1 MAQLVQ
7 DLELLDKMLVSPESD
22 IVHLGS
28 GAWMKVPR
36 HLVGAAAIDFSKLCH
51 PFLSQEFLLET
62 TMTNLTLD
70 FSHTEAI
77 SGKGLAVLLEIQKLA
92 SSLNFVIT
100 GWNANPGLRSLLENI
115 GLQCEWY
122 SDISSVNN
130 TQSIQPHPS
139 VNSWGKRVIDILG
152 AIVGLLIMAVL
163 FIPIAIAIKL
173 DSPGPIFFSQI
184 RCGLLGE
191 RFRIWKFRS
200 MIVNAE
206 DLKDMIVNQAKGA
219 WFKNDHDP
227 RVTRVGSFL
236 RKYSLDEIPQF
247 WNVLCGEMS
256 LIGTRPPTLDEI
268 KFYDILKWKRLDVK
282 PGLSGEWQVNGR
294 SKIRS
299 LDDVIQLDLDYQE
312 KWSLMYD
319 IKLIL
324 KTIFVV
330 FNKDSGAV

>member
-1 MAQLVQ
+1 MAQLTQ
-7 DLELLDKMLVSPESD
+7 DVELLDSMFVSPESG
-22 IVHLGS
+22 IIHLGS
-28 GAWMKVPR
+28 GAWIKVPR
-36 HLVGAAAIDFSKLCH
+36 HLVGSVAVDFSKLCH
-51 PFLSQEFLLET
+51 LFLSKEFLLET

-77 SGKGLAVLLEIQKLA
+77 SGKGAAVLLEIQKLA
-92 SSLNFVIT
+92 GSLNFVIS

-115 GLQCEWY
+115 GFQCEWN

-139 VNSWGKRVIDILG
+139 VNSWAKRLIDILG
-152 AIVGLLIMAVL
+152 AIVGLLIMALL

-184 RCGLLGE
+184 RCGLLGK

-206 DLKDMIVNQAKGA
+206 DMKDMIVNQAKGA

-236 RKYSLDEIPQF
+236 RRYSLDEIPQF
-247 WNVLCGEMS
+247 WNVLCGDMS

-299 LDDVIQLDLDYQE
+299 LDDVIQLDLNYQE
-312 KWSLMYD
+312 KWNVLYD
-319 IKLIL
+319 MKLIL

-330 FNKDSGAV
+330 FNKQSGAV